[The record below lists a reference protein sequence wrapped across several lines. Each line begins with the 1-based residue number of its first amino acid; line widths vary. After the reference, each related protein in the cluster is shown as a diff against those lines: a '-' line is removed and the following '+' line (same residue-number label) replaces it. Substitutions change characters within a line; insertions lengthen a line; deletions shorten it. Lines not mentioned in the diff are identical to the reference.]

1 MLGCCHSKLEGH
13 LVGLDGDG
21 GRSSLDGGLHGGGRV
36 GLDVDV
42 TGVVG
47 DTGNGSVEGSVHVL
61 VWLVS
66 LTFGLV
72 GLVPLEGAL
81 HGINRASN
89 GSVVVAMNEL
99 LLGEGVEDSV
109 FAEVGSLKSVGGGE
123 GPSLRS

>member
-1 MLGCCHSKLEGH
+1 MEGH
-13 LVGLDGDG
+13 LVGLDDDG
-21 GRSSLDGGLHGGGRV
+21 GGSSLDGGLHGGGRV

-42 TGVVG
+42 AGVVG
-47 DTGNGSVEGSVHVL
+47 DTGNGSVAGSVHGL

-81 HGINRASN
+81 HGITGASN
-89 GSVVVAMNEL
+89 GSVVVAMNDL
-99 LLGEGVEDSV
+99 LLGEGVEGSV
-109 FAEVGSLKSVGGGE
+109 FAEVGSFKSVGGGE